1 MFMTLTQWLPFI
13 ETARG
18 YKRAWLLTDLSAG
31 LTLALLSLPQAIAY
45 AIMAGLPPIYGLY
58 SCIVV
63 AIVGSLMGSSEH
75 LVPGPTNSVAI
86 LIGGMVMASSVPE
99 VRENPAVVIPML
111 ALLIGGTQLL
121 FGLLKLGNLTQFVSR
136 SVVVGFTAGAGLLI
150 TLNQLAPLLGVRQL
164 EAAHMLE
171 QMWMTLQRIGDTNF
185 YALGIGIASIAVTV
199 VAPRRLPR
207 WLPAPLLVVVLSALV
222 VDAFDL
228 GAQGVMLVGDLPRT
242 LPSAHWP
249 LLNLRLTADIAD
261 DALAMAILGCIE
273 TLSIA
278 KSIAMTTDQ
287 RINSNQGCI
296 GLGLGNIAAAFFQ
309 CMPGSGSFTRSA
321 LNFLS
326 GAKTRFAGVFSGLWI
341 AGILLLFGRWVHYI
355 PLASLAGLL
364 VVLGLS
370 MFQWHHIRVAFRA
383 TRSDAVVLVLT
394 FASALL
400 LSLQMAIYVGVI
412 SSLVLFLRKASAPHL
427 VEYDL
432 AGDQMRE
439 IRDPADRSHPEIS
452 IIHVEGEL
460 FFGAAELFEDEVR
473 RLAHDR
479 NIRVVILRMKNAR
492 HLDATAVMA
501 LEALLS
507 FLRADG
513 RLLLV
518 SGPSRGVMGVLSR
531 SGLLDEIGRDCV
543 FEAEENLTASTRK
556 ALARAQQ
563 FLGKEAKP
571 EVRVFYDQSR
581 AEKQQQG
588 KPGV

>member
-1 MFMTLTQWLPFI
+1 MTLRQWLPFV

-18 YKRAWLLTDLSAG
+18 YKQSWLLTDVSAG

-86 LIGGMVMASSVPE
+86 LISGAIMTSSLPA
-99 VRENPAVVIPML
+99 VRENPTIIIPLL
-111 ALLIGGTQLL
+111 ALLTGGTQLL

-136 SVVVGFTAGAGLLI
+136 SVIVGFTAGAGLLI
-150 TLNQLAPLLGVRQL
+150 ALNQLPPLLGVTQPD
-164 EAAHMLE
+164 AVHMLQYVWHTLE
-171 QMWMTLQRIGDTNF
+171 QLSDTNL
-185 YALGIGIASIAVTV
+185 YSLVIGVASILVTV
-199 VAPRRLPR
+199 SASRWLPR
-207 WLPAPLLVVVLSALV
+207 WLPAPLVVVVASALAV
-222 VDAFDL
+222 AVFHLDDK
-228 GAQGVMLVGDLPRT
+228 GVKLVGHLPAE
-242 LPSAHWP
+242 LPQVQLP
-249 LLNLRLTADIAD
+249 FFGVRLFADIAD
-261 DALAMAILGCIE
+261 TALAMAILGCIE

-287 RINSNQGCI
+287 RVDNNQSCI

-326 GAKTRFAGVFSGLWI
+326 GARTRFAGVFSGLWI
-341 AGILLLFGRWVHYI
+341 AAILIVFGRWVHYI

-364 VVLGLS
+364 IVLGFS
-370 MFQWHHIRVAFRA
+370 MFRWHHIRVAFRA
-383 TRSDAVVLVLT
+383 TRSDATVLILT

-400 LSLQMAIYVGVI
+400 LSLRQAIYVGVI

-439 IRDPADRSHPEIS
+439 IKEKTERSHPEIS

-501 LEALLS
+501 LEGLLR
-507 FLRADG
+507 FMRAGG
-513 RLLLV
+513 RLLLI

-556 ALARAQQ
+556 ALLRAQQ

-571 EVRVFYDQSR
+571 EVRVFYEQSR
-581 AEKQQQG
+581 AEKQQS
-588 KPGV
+588 KPGI

>member
-1 MFMTLTQWLPFI
+1 MTWTQWLPFI

-18 YKRAWLLTDLSAG
+18 YKRDWLPADVSAG

-58 SCIVV
+58 SCVVV

-86 LIGGMVMASSVPE
+86 LIGGLIMTSSVPE
-99 VRENPAVVIPML
+99 IRENPTIMIPLL

-150 TLNQLAPLLGVRQL
+150 ALSQLAPLLGVKQPD
-164 EAAHMLE
+164 AGHMLE
-171 QMWMTLQRIGDTNF
+171 QVWMTLQQLCDTNF
-185 YALGIGIASIAVTV
+185 YALGIGIGSILVTV
-199 VAPRRLPR
+199 TAPRWLPR
-207 WLPAPLLVVVLSALV
+207 WLPAPLVVVVVSALV
-222 VDAFDL
+222 VEVFRLDAK
-228 GAQGVMLVGDLPRT
+228 GVMQIGDLPKT
-242 LPSAHWP
+242 LPDVHLP
-249 LLNLRLTADIAD
+249 FLNLRLIADIAD

-287 RINSNQGCI
+287 RVNSNQGCI

-321 LNFLS
+321 LNFLT
-326 GAKTRFAGVFSGLWI
+326 GARTRFAGVFSGLWI
-341 AGILLLFGRWVHYI
+341 IAILALFGGWVHYI

-364 VVLGLS
+364 IVIGAS
-370 MFQWHHIRVAFRA
+370 MFQWHHIRVAFRS
-383 TRSDAVVLVLT
+383 TRSDAIVLILT
-394 FASALL
+394 FATALL
-400 LSLQMAIYVGVI
+400 LSLQQAIYVGII
-412 SSLVLFLRKASAPHL
+412 SSLMLFLRKASAPHL
-427 VEYDL
+427 VEYDIE
-432 AGDQMRE
+432 GDSMRE
-439 IRDPADRSHPEIS
+439 IRDASERSHPEIS

-473 RLAHDR
+473 RLAHDH

-501 LEALLS
+501 LEGLLK
-507 FLRADG
+507 FLRANG
-513 RLLLV
+513 RLLLI
-518 SGPSRGVMGVLSR
+518 SGPSSGVMGVLSR
-531 SGLLDEIGRDCV
+531 SGLLDQIGRDCV
-543 FEAEENLTASTRK
+543 FESEENLTASTRK
-556 ALARAQQ
+556 ALVRAQQ

-571 EVRVFYDQSR
+571 EVRVFYEQSR
-581 AEKQQQG
+581 GPKQQSQ
-588 KPGV
+588 PGV